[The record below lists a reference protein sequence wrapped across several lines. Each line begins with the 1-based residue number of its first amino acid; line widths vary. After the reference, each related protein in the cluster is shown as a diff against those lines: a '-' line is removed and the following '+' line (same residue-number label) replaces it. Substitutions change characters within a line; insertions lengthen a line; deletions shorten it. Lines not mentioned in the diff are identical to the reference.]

1 MHKFHKDC
9 IDKWLLENNTCPVD
23 KKDLKKLIKE
33 NQDFNGWVTIY
44 ILTKL
49 CFISNLIFKWFKIY
63 INFECYN

>member
-33 NQDFNGWVTIY
+33 NQDFNG
-44 ILTKL
+44 
-49 CFISNLIFKWFKIY
+49 
-63 INFECYN
+63 